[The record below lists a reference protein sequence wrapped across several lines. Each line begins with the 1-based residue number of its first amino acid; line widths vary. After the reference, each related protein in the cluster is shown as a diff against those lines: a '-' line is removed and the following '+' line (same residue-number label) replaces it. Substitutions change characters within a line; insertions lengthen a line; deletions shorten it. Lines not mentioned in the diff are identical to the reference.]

1 MNNFYYYS
9 LFKKYN
15 YYFKKNMGS
24 ILVCAYPGENNNI
37 GNIEIYI
44 NNNNGNIYKNKKN
57 VNNEKQTLENNDI
70 INNKIIDKNLYYK
83 SCKINNI
90 NINNSFDINSI
101 NDKNKNTNQLKNNS
115 SFSDSIIM
123 FNKKKSI
130 SPSNNPL
137 DGLVRIIPKTK
148 NNI

>member
-1 MNNFYYYS
+1 
-9 LFKKYN
+9 
-15 YYFKKNMGS
+15 MGS
-24 ILVCAYPGENNNI
+24 ILVCACPGESNNV

-44 NNNNGNIYKNKKN
+44 NSNNGNICKNKKN
-57 VNNEKQTLENNDI
+57 VNNENQTLENNEI
-70 INNKIIDKNLYYK
+70 INNKNVDNKFYYM

-90 NINNSFDINSI
+90 NINNSSDINSA
-101 NDKNKNTNQLKNNS
+101 NDKNKNTNQVKNNS
-115 SFSDSIIM
+115 SLSDSIVM

-137 DGLVRIIPKTK
+137 GGLVRIIPKTK